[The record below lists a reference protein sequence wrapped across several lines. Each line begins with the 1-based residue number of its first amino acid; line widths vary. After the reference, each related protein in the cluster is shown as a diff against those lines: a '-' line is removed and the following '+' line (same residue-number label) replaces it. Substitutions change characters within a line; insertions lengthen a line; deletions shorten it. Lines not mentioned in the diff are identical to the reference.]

1 MIDKNKRK
9 ENMKKYRTTW
19 GILNPVTK
27 IVPDKTK
34 YSRKKKHKR
43 KDADETAKNFSQ
55 NKEI

>member
-1 MIDKNKRK
+1 MIDKNKKK

-34 YSRKKKHKR
+34 YSRKSKHK
-43 KDADETAKNFSQ
+43 KKAGDDAAKIFED
-55 NKEI
+55 K